1 MSLIT
6 SGRERRRRDARFVE
20 EALLYVK
27 RLCLLTA
34 ASEAGRSSLIHFLF
48 SRPTSSSSHY
58 SWVESDVG

>member
-27 RLCLLTA
+27 RLESV
-34 ASEAGRSSLIHFLF
+34 ASKAGRSSLIHFLF